1 MFRDR
6 SEAGGALADRLD
18 EMTLTDPVV
27 LALPRGGL
35 PVALPVAERLGAPL
49 DLLLVR
55 KIGAPGH
62 EELAAGAV
70 VDGDVHQ
77 VVFNSHVLSILGLTE
92 DDFRDKVAAKL
103 AEIDE
108 RRTRYLGDAVPVP
121 VEGRTAVVVDDGI
134 ATGATVKAALRG
146 LRLRNPKAIILAV
159 PVAPRDS
166 LTEIA
171 PLVDEIVCLEV
182 PEPFNAVGA
191 HYQHFDQVDDM
202 QVVSMMTAA
211 RKRDLS

>member
-121 VEGRTAVVVDDGI
+121 VEGRTALVVDDGI

>member
-6 SEAGGALADRLD
+6 TEAGEALADRLGS
-18 EMTLTDPVV
+18 MILADPVV
-27 LALPRGGL
+27 LALPRGGV
-35 PVALPVAERLGAPL
+35 PVAIPVAERLGAPL

-77 VVFNSHVLSILGLTE
+77 VVFNSHVLGMLRMRE
-92 DDFRDKVAAKL
+92 EDFRDKVTAKL
-103 AEIDE
+103 AEIEE
-108 RRTRYLGDAVPVP
+108 RRTRYMGDAPPVP

-134 ATGATVKAALRG
+134 ATGATMKAALKG
-146 LRLRNPKAIILAV
+146 LRLRKPKAIVLAV

-171 PLVDEIVCLEV
+171 PLVDDSVCLEI
-182 PEPFNAVGA
+182 PEPFYAVGA
-191 HYQHFDQVDDM
+191 HYRHFDQVDDM
-202 QVVSMMTAA
+202 QVVSMMTEA
-211 RKRDLS
+211 RKRVLP

>member
-6 SEAGGALADRLD
+6 DEAGEALAERLGA
-18 EMTLTDPVV
+18 MTLSDPVV

-35 PVALPVAERLGAPL
+35 PVALPVAERLKAPL

-55 KIGAPGH
+55 KIGVPGH
-62 EELAAGAV
+62 EEFAAGAV

-77 VVFNSHVLSILGLTE
+77 VVFNTNVLAMIGMSE
-92 DDFRDKVAAKL
+92 AQFRDRVDAKL
-103 AEIDE
+103 AEIED

-146 LRLRNPKAIILAV
+146 LRRRNPKAIVLAV
-159 PVAPRDS
+159 PVAPSDA

-171 PLVDEIVCLEV
+171 PLVDEMVCLEV
-182 PEPFNAVGA
+182 PEPFHAVGA
-191 HYQHFDQVDDM
+191 HYRHFDQVDDM

>member
-35 PVALPVAERLGAPL
+35 PVAVPVAERLGAPL

-55 KIGAPGH
+55 KIGTPGH

-77 VVFNSHVLSILGLTE
+77 VVFNSHVLSMLRMTE
-92 DDFRDKVAAKL
+92 DDFREKVAAKL

-166 LTEIA
+166 LIEIA

-211 RKRDLS
+211 RKRDLA

>member
-35 PVALPVAERLGAPL
+35 PVAVPVAERLGAPL

-55 KIGAPGH
+55 KIGTPGH

-77 VVFNSHVLSILGLTE
+77 VVFNSHVLSMLRMTE
-92 DDFRDKVAAKL
+92 DDFREKVAAKL

-211 RKRDLS
+211 RKRDLA